1 MNDHPDLQDL
11 GAVKWH
17 QVHPARDRLYTTL
30 ATALGWATFTAVMAA
45 VPCIIALWRW
55 AL

>member
-1 MNDHPDLQDL
+1 MNDHPELYDL
-11 GAVKWH
+11 VRN
-17 QVHPARDRLYTTL
+17 PARDRLYTTA

-45 VPCIIALWRW
+45 APCIIALWRW